1 MKAYKR
7 LIAISTIILSIFS
20 ISACEQDDPEPGG
33 TALQTMAGEWWVQ
46 WDREGPFYHFAT
58 YNTAANVPTEMWL
71 DDLETFWQMKG
82 KVNVDM
88 ANLSFSAA
96 NTTNEY
102 YDITFT
108 VDSGKIFPGVTKGP
122 VSKAVTDSISF
133 IVEFSDDPGTKYHLS
148 GYRRTGFTSDD
159 H

>member
-1 MKAYKR
+1 MGTRKTLY
-7 LIAISTIILSIFS
+7 AIFTALFMVCVSS
-20 ISACEQDDPEPGG
+20 CEQDDPEPGG
-33 TALQTMAGEWWVQ
+33 TAVQSLAGEWWVQ
-46 WDREGPFYHFAT
+46 IDGEGGFYHFST

-71 DDLETFWQMKG
+71 DDLETFWDMKG
-82 KVNVDM
+82 KVNVDI

-148 GYRRTGFTSDD
+148 GYKRTGFTSDD